1 MKNNF
6 FVVFIILLLS
16 LTTNGQKRY
25 IQLENKK
32 TGNLRTIKE
41 NKRLVIVT
49 NYNQKIKRRFKIIN
63 ENQISIHG
71 EPLNLEDIDKI
82 KKQSIFVGV
91 LGDTFIGAGALV
103 VLAASATFFK
113 NEPELSNPEMETNEL
128 SGRVI
133 GLATGFSLVGIGTTI
148 NIIGNSKNRTKWNYK
163 IVIDE

>member
-49 NYNQKIKRRFKIIN
+49 NYNQKIKKRMN
-63 ENQISIHG
+63 G
-71 EPLNLEDIDKI
+71 
-82 KKQSIFVGV
+82 
-91 LGDTFIGAGALV
+91 
-103 VLAASATFFK
+103 
-113 NEPELSNPEMETNEL
+113 
-128 SGRVI
+128 
-133 GLATGFSLVGIGTTI
+133 GF
-148 NIIGNSKNRTKWNYK
+148 
-163 IVIDE
+163 